1 MTDEKKP
8 SRKARA
14 IEAFLKALEDR
25 PWRDIALAE
34 IAEAA
39 EMPLADL
46 REAFPTRTAILRA
59 FIARVDAAVLRAIA
73 EDGDESEPHRE
84 RLFDVLM
91 TRFEHLKPYRP
102 ALARVREHARR
113 DAGFALKM
121 GGQGLISAAW
131 MLEAAGI
138 SSAPGRAGWRVA
150 GLPYVWARAFEVF
163 LKDDDP
169 GLARTMATL
178 DRQLRKAEARDRQI
192 KGLRD
197 RLKRACRGR
206 RRRARAYDG
215 FDEAGETFAR
225 EEGFID
231 PDPYGAG
238 GRI

>member
-1 MTDEKKP
+1 MTDDKKP

-14 IEAFLKALEDR
+14 IEAFLTALAVK
-25 PWRDIALAE
+25 PWREIALAE

-46 REAFPTRTAILRA
+46 RDAFPTRTAIFRA
-59 FIARVDAAVLRAIA
+59 FIARVDAAVLRTIA
-73 EDGDESEPHRE
+73 AEGDEDEPHRE

-102 ALARVREHARR
+102 ALARVREHAMR
-113 DAGFALKM
+113 DAGFALRM
-121 GGQGLISAAW
+121 GGQGLVSAAW

-138 SSAPGRAGWRVA
+138 SSAPKTAGWRLA
-150 GLPYVWARAFEVF
+150 GLPYVWGRTFDVF
-163 LKDDDP
+163 LVDDDP

-192 KGLRD
+192 RD
-197 RLKRACRGR
+197 VRARVKRFCRAARGGSR
-206 RRRARAYDG
+206 RRYDSAADG
-215 FDEAGETFAR
+215 FAR
-225 EEGFID
+225 EEGFTD
-231 PDPYGAG
+231 PDGFAAD